1 MPPTQQ
7 RKPVAR
13 PSTPVPAG
21 SMVGDSLVVPPQRP
35 LGLIAIVLVIDFAL
49 AGAGAVML
57 ANGLSK
63 KTKDDPGPPKAP
75 EQKMQQRTEVMPPP
89 SPSPT
94 PAPSASPT
102 EAVAAAAPVV
112 ASKPD
117 TKLPASAGALVE
129 AKNDKS
135 PTRGTKDSKKKDAA
149 KTTPATV
156 PSSGG
161 GATSSGPVTHP
172 GGGTTPEDPY
182 KDQPKDSAPAAST
195 FDLKAES
202 NKLASG
208 SGDLFARCLTA
219 AGTVHGTIK
228 VAYRVL
234 ASGSVD
240 HPFAVENT
248 TGNEQLG
255 ICLAD
260 VIATWR
266 YSAHS
271 GDTQN
276 AVRPFNYP

>member
-21 SMVGDSLVVPPQRP
+21 SMVGDSLVLPPQRP

-57 ANGLSK
+57 SKGLSK
-63 KTKDDPGPPKAP
+63 KTQEDPGPPKAP

-89 SPSPT
+89 APSPT

-102 EAVAAAAPVV
+102 EAVAAAA
-112 ASKPD
+112 APD
-117 TKLPASAGALVE
+117 TKVPASAASLVE

-135 PTRGTKDSKKKDAA
+135 PTRGTKDSKKKDAP
-149 KTTPATV
+149 KTTTPTTA
-156 PSSGG
+156 PSGG
-161 GATSSGPVTHP
+161 GGAVSSGPVTHP
-172 GGGTTPEDPY
+172 GGATTPEDPY
-182 KDQPKDSAPAAST
+182 KDQPKDSPKDQPAATS

-202 NKLASG
+202 NKLASA
-208 SGDLFARCLTA
+208 SGDLFARCLAA

-228 VAYRVL
+228 VAYRVQ
-234 ASGSVD
+234 ANGSVD
-240 HPFAVENT
+240 HPFAVENS